1 MSKWLDVVVSFRK
14 VIQWLDSKHEFNY
27 EAVCEFQRDGDEFCD
42 RYIELTGIEGMT
54 NYIHLLHAG
63 HFAFFMLEFGN
74 LYRYSQQGWE
84 NINSIMKR
92 SFHQNTQK
100 GGSKK
105 DVGTSK
111 IQPIFFRL
119 ARGMLWRFGY
129 LDGLFHAMGWKD
141 DFENIRYG
149 EVKRMP
155 KYKHKEI
162 EAMEKYA
169 NTIFKAAEE
178 DGFDDMLL
186 DFLDEDIDFGT
197 GTGMDWL
204 SEISE
209 EMDTTD

>member
-1 MSKWLDVVVSFRK
+1 
-14 VIQWLDSKHEFNY
+14 
-27 EAVCEFQRDGDEFCD
+27 
-42 RYIELTGIEGMT
+42 
-54 NYIHLLHAG
+54 
-63 HFAFFMLEFGN
+63 
-74 LYRYSQQGWE
+74 
-84 NINSIMKR
+84 
-92 SFHQNTQK
+92 
-100 GGSKK
+100 
-105 DVGTSK
+105 
-111 IQPIFFRL
+111 
-119 ARGMLWRFGY
+119 
-129 LDGLFHAMGWKD
+129 MGWKD

-197 GTGMDWL
+197 AGMGWL